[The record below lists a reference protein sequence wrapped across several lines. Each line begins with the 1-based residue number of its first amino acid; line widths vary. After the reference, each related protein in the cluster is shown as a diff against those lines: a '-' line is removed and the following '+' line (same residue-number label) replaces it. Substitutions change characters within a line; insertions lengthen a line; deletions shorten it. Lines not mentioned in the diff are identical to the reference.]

1 MSETAQFTQ
10 LIKDNEGILFK
21 VTSVYTDDHETQ
33 QDLYQEI
40 VLQLWKSF
48 GAFKR
53 DSKWSTWMYR
63 IALNTAITYLRKA
76 KKRKVFVPIDQ
87 AVLNYTESTDH
98 EFEERLKTLY
108 AHIKTLD
115 TLEKGIIL
123 LFLEDKNYEEISSIT
138 GLSVT
143 NVATRLSRIK
153 TKLKQQITQKA

>member
-21 VTSVYTDDHETQ
+21 VTSVYTDDYETK

-48 GAFKR
+48 DAFNGE
-53 DSKWSTWMYR
+53 SKWSTWMYR
-63 IALNTAITYLRKA
+63 IALNTAITYMRKA
-76 KKRKVFVPIDQ
+76 KKKKVFVPLDQ
-87 AVLNYTESTDH
+87 TVLNYSESTDH

-108 AHIKTLD
+108 AHIKMLN

-138 GLSVT
+138 GLTVT
-143 NVATRLSRIK
+143 NVASRLSRIK
-153 TKLKQQITQKA
+153 MKLKEQITNKS